1 MNDQTAV
8 DPTADTTSAETASHY
23 GASLPEILNADR
35 PTFIVHKSFNG
46 HGRLGEVFEALH
58 GLWGATLGL
67 GTAVRMTHSSPAL
80 AAKYMAQHGKVPM
93 RLVDP
98 ELYNVPE
105 TSFEDADQKSSADK
119 WLPLKA
125 MPTKPNAPWVKS
137 VLQAQRDAGA
147 SVLLSASAWVHD
159 VKPQKALQRQ
169 MDFVTESALHADGEP
184 MLVNLTMDHRWLTE
198 SSLRG
203 LLFEEIV
210 ERSERHW
217 YLRFYWP
224 LISTRYGQL
233 LDPAVLQGYREL
245 AALCKDEGKVLFLP
259 NTGLTGWVASAVG
272 AAGFSTG
279 QSWPEQAFA
288 RQPVI
293 AGRKGQQRPPRVPR
307 FFEPTVLH
315 TTEYAEHD
323 RLTAFPGH
331 VTEADPFALELD
343 AGTYSAEV
351 ASLHYLMAAGDL
363 QASLYAAD
371 PRAVARRE
379 VRRANRF
386 VDGLAR
392 TDRPA
397 GANRPQHLPLWQNL
411 LL

>member
-1 MNDQTAV
+1 MNDTPVAA
-8 DPTADTTSAETASHY
+8 PTAGSDAAATPSRY
-23 GASLPEILNADR
+23 GASLRKILNADR
-35 PTFIVHKSFNG
+35 PTFIVHKSFNAA
-46 HGRLGEVFEALH
+46 GRLGEVFEGLH
-58 GLWGATLGL
+58 GLWGTNLGL
-67 GTAVRMTHSSPAL
+67 GTAIRMTHSSPAL
-80 AAKYMAQHGKVPM
+80 AARYMSQHSKVPM

-119 WLPLKA
+119 WPPLKA
-125 MPTKPNAPWVKS
+125 MPAKPNTAWVKS

-147 SVLLSASAWVHD
+147 SVLLSASGWVHD
-159 VKPQKALQRQ
+159 LKPQKALQRQ
-169 MDFVTESALHADGEP
+169 MEFVTESALYTNDEP

-198 SSLRG
+198 ATLRA

-210 ERSERHW
+210 ERPERHW

-288 RQPVI
+288 RQPTI

-331 VTEADPFALELD
+331 LTEADPFALELD
-343 AGTYSAEV
+343 AGDYSAEV
-351 ASLHYLMAAGDL
+351 ASLHYLMAVGEL
-363 QASLYAAD
+363 QASLHAAD
-371 PRAVARRE
+371 PRAVARKE

-397 GANRPQHLPLWQNL
+397 GGNRPQHLPLWQSL
-411 LL
+411 LP